1 MNENLNE
8 SLDVNKMVKTNS
20 KKRKVALLFLILFI
34 LAAGVLCYLYF
45 SNNTKNGETF
55 KKDTY
60 YSAVYTEPID
70 GPLADLYYFDTK
82 GHYVMISSTVMFA
95 SGEVGTYSIN
105 GNKITKNVQYRY
117 YNSNDE
123 LVVYEDKST
132 SSATIKDGVFIM
144 DKDEYKPATKED
156 YEKILTTRNGY
167 TYKEIVNEYKKN
179 PSKKKDIEDYVDEN
193 KEIFEGFIKALASS
207 DTTINME
214 ACNNC
219 DSSAYS
225 ITCNNEVSLS
235 SESIKKL
242 SDFFSTY
249 ERTYEL
255 DYDIGAN
262 CSKYTFYITN
272 GSNKYVLE
280 FINGETLVISKNG
293 MFQGDTVY
301 AFPEGIDHNTLINNI
316 NTLFSSLN

>member
-1 MNENLNE
+1 MNENIDLNNE
-8 SLDVNKMVKTNS
+8 KKS
-20 KKRKVALLFLILFI
+20 KNLKGIIITVLIMIFVLLVGL
-34 LAAGVLCYLYF
+34 LCYLYF
-45 SNNTKNGETF
+45 GNTTKNAF

-95 SGEVGTYSIN
+95 SGEVGTYSID
-105 GNKITKNVQYRY
+105 GNKITKNVQYEY
-117 YNSNDE
+117 YYHDDG
-123 LVVYEDKST
+123 LVVYEDKRT
-132 SSATIKDGVFIM
+132 ESATMIDGIFTI
-144 DKDEYKPATKED
+144 DKREYKPTTKAD
-156 YEKILTTRNGY
+156 YEQILSTRNGY
-167 TYKEIVNEYKKN
+167 SYKEIINAYKTN
-179 PSKKKDIEDYVDEN
+179 PSKKEDPSNYVDKN
-193 KEIFEGFIKALASS
+193 KEIFEGFINALSSS
-207 DTTINME
+207 DTSITME

-219 DSSAYS
+219 DSHSYS
-225 ITCNNEVSLS
+225 ITCNDEISLS

-249 ERTYEL
+249 DRTYEL

-262 CSKYTFYITN
+262 CSKYTFNITN
-272 GSNKYVLE
+272 GSKKYVLE
-280 FINGETLVISKNG
+280 FVNGETLVISYKG